1 MNSTHSDVRQDVLSD
16 MSAHSG
22 GHHTAQS
29 IAEAYN
35 VSDSTVRN
43 RWLPWL
49 KKIAPESLLKS
60 GKGYTD
66 LARTLFGEFAEV
78 KHCESPKERLRQRN
92 AWVTDAKARYAHE
105 WESAGVIEGELM
117 PEEVGNVLALRE
129 TQTNELEL
137 SVAQQL
143 QSLES
148 LIDQANTAESNL
160 SEADLKAAVTRGQQR
175 AVMLYQ
181 AELQAELQ
189 TINSLKQRRMGGPQ

>member
-35 VSDSTVRN
+35 VSDSTIRN

-78 KHCESPKERLRQRN
+78 KHCDRN

-160 SEADLKAAVTRGQQR
+160 SDADLKAAVTRGQQR
-175 AVMLYQ
+175 AVMIYQ

>member
-1 MNSTHSDVRQDVLSD
+1 MNSTYSDVRQDVLSD

-35 VSDSTVRN
+35 VSDSTIRN
-43 RWLPWL
+43 RWFPWL

-66 LARTLFGEFAEV
+66 LACTLFSEFAEV
-78 KHCESPKERLRQRN
+78 KHCDRKS
-92 AWVTDAKARYAHE
+92 WVTDAKTRYSHE
-105 WESAGVIEGELM
+105 WASAGVIEGELM
-117 PEEVGNVLALRE
+117 PEEVGNVLALRQ

-148 LIDQANTAESNL
+148 LIDQTNTAESNL

-189 TINSLKQRRMGGPQ
+189 TINSLKQRRMGGGE

>member
-16 MSAHSG
+16 VAAHSG

-49 KKIAPESLLKS
+49 RKIAPESLLKS

-78 KHCESPKERLRQRN
+78 KHCDRN

-175 AVMLYQ
+175 AVMIYQ

>member
-1 MNSTHSDVRQDVLSD
+1 MNSTYSDVRQDVLSD
-16 MSAHSG
+16 MAAHTG
-22 GHHTAQS
+22 GHHTAQA

-35 VSDSTVRN
+35 VSDSTIRN
-43 RWLPWL
+43 RWFPWL
-49 KKIAPESLLKS
+49 KKVAPESLLKS

-66 LARTLFGEFAEV
+66 LARTLFGEFADV
-78 KHCESPKERLRQRN
+78 KHCDRDQ
-92 AWVTDAKARYAHE
+92 WVTDAKARYAHE

-129 TQTNELEL
+129 TQTTELEL
-137 SVAQQL
+137 TVAQQL
-143 QSLES
+143 QQLEG
-148 LIDQANTAESNL
+148 LIDQANTAEANL

-189 TINSLKQRRMGGPQ
+189 TMNSLKQRRMQGGQQ

>member
-16 MSAHSG
+16 VAAHSG

-49 KKIAPESLLKS
+49 RKIAPESLLKS

-78 KHCESPKERLRQRN
+78 KHCDRN

>member
-16 MSAHSG
+16 MPAHTG
-22 GHHTAQS
+22 GHHTAQA

-49 KKIAPESLLKS
+49 KKIVPESLLKS

-78 KHCESPKERLRQRN
+78 KHCDRN
-92 AWVTDAKARYAHE
+92 AWVTDAKARYSHE

-189 TINSLKQRRMGGPQ
+189 TINSLKQRRMGGDQ

>member
-1 MNSTHSDVRQDVLSD
+1 MYSTHSDVRQDVLSD
-16 MSAHSG
+16 VAAHSG

-35 VSDSTVRN
+35 VSDSTIRN

-49 KKIAPESLLKS
+49 RKIAPESLLKS

-78 KHCESPKERLRQRN
+78 KHCDRN

-175 AVMLYQ
+175 AVMIYQ